1 MGRRKWERDDEE
13 GIGQVDEG
21 EGKGFCPGYNKFL
34 GTALLVPCSLCSLSF
49 RLLRVSRCLLT
60 L

>member
-13 GIGQVDEG
+13 GIGQVAEG
-21 EGKGFCPGYNKFL
+21 EEKGYNKFL
-34 GTALLVPCSLCSLSF
+34 GTVLLVPCSLSSLWF
-49 RLLRVSRCLLT
+49 CLLRVSRCLLT